1 MRKLF
6 ITLGIIAAIIAVILS
21 ALPLFNV
28 AIIPAIAA
36 LVFGFIAFYLSKK
49 ENESKKAVQLIFL
62 LSIISLG
69 LTTYK
74 SIFNK
79 TEVGDTKALE
89 LRVQEAEDNAIE
101 ELEGLDLSE

>member
-6 ITLGIIAAIIAVILS
+6 ITLGIITAVIAVILS

-49 ENESKKAVQLIFL
+49 EKQSKKAVQLIFL
-62 LSIISLG
+62 LTIVSLC

-79 TEVGDTKALE
+79 TEVGDTEALE